1 MKRGLIYTVVALLI
15 AGGGWWAYKTH
26 RSPIGPVEVS
36 AGGPAAGSPGKGPAE
51 GVAGGRPQS
60 GPGSGAPGGPPGAGG
75 PGGGGPGGGR
85 GPGGPAGV
93 EVVKVVQEAISEQ
106 ASAVGALR
114 ANESVVVKPEI
125 AGRIMSIG
133 FADGARVVKGT
144 SLFKFDESVTVAERD
159 QARAELALSE
169 ANHKRTTELAQRNFV
184 SPAALDQ
191 ALSQLKIQQAKLQLV
206 EARLAKLE
214 LRAPFTGVLGL
225 RNVSV
230 GDFVKDGAELVVLED
245 NSSMKVDL
253 RLPERLVGR
262 LKKGQELSIQI
273 DALPGKKYAAKI
285 DAIDVQVEPN
295 GRSLLAR
302 AKVNNPDG
310 QLRSG
315 MFARAQVVLDERPQ
329 ALVVPEEAIVPSGND
344 LIVIK
349 VDQGK
354 AQRIKVKAG
363 IRKDG
368 KVELAD
374 PGTIAEGDQIVVAGQ
389 MRVQREGQEVR
400 IIDPN
405 RRGPPGGGGAPGA
418 GGPPGA
424 AGAPPG
430 AAPPGGPAPA
440 GGPPSAS
447 GPSAPPSSAPKAAE
461 PAGAK

>member
-1 MKRGLIYTVVALLI
+1 
-15 AGGGWWAYKTH
+15 
-26 RSPIGPVEVS
+26 
-36 AGGPAAGSPGKGPAE
+36 
-51 GVAGGRPQS
+51 
-60 GPGSGAPGGPPGAGG
+60 
-75 PGGGGPGGGR
+75 
-85 GPGGPAGV
+85 
-93 EVVKVVQEAISEQ
+93 
-106 ASAVGALR
+106 
-114 ANESVVVKPEI
+114 
-125 AGRIMSIG
+125 
-133 FADGARVVKGT
+133 
-144 SLFKFDESVTVAERD
+144 
-159 QARAELALSE
+159 
-169 ANHKRTTELAQRNFV
+169 
-184 SPAALDQ
+184 
-191 ALSQLKIQQAKLQLV
+191 
-206 EARLAKLE
+206 
-214 LRAPFTGVLGL
+214 
-225 RNVSV
+225 
-230 GDFVKDGAELVVLED
+230 VLED

-302 AKVNNPDG
+302 ARVNNPDG

-405 RRGPPGGGGAPGA
+405 RRGPPGGGAPG

-430 AAPPGGPAPA
+430 AAAPGALAPA

-447 GPSAPPSSAPKAAE
+447 APLAPPSGPPSPTPKTAE

>member
-26 RSPIGPVEVS
+26 RSPSGPVEVG
-36 AGGPAAGSPGKGPAE
+36 AGAPGAGSPGKGPAE
-51 GVAGGRPQS
+51 GAASGRPQA
-60 GPGSGAPGGPPGAGG
+60 GPGSGAPGGPPGA
-75 PGGGGPGGGR
+75 GGPGGGR

-133 FADGARVVKGT
+133 FADGTRVAKGT
-144 SLFKFDESVTVAERD
+144 SLFKFDESVTAAERD

-206 EARLAKLE
+206 EARLAKLD
-214 LRAPFTGVLGL
+214 LRAPFAGVLGL

-302 AKVNNPDG
+302 ARVNNPDG

-405 RRGPPGGGGAPGA
+405 RRGPPGGGAPG

-430 AAPPGGPAPA
+430 AAAPGALAPA

-447 GPSAPPSSAPKAAE
+447 APLARPSGPPSPTPKTAE